1 MSNDSSASR
10 DRILVH
16 KMPAAE
22 NALSASTTLVEY
34 SANNCIQAAVR
45 ALARRL
51 IQRQPSQ
58 FDSVHCVFC
67 RVILTCN

>member
-22 NALSASTTLVEY
+22 NALSASTDAGGIGPTL
-34 SANNCIQAAVR
+34 
-45 ALARRL
+45 
-51 IQRQPSQ
+51 
-58 FDSVHCVFC
+58 
-67 RVILTCN
+67 

>member
-1 MSNDSSASR
+1 MSNDSSASH

-22 NALSASTTLVEY
+22 NALSASTDAGGN

-51 IQRQPSQ
+51 TTISVWQRPL
-58 FDSVHCVFC
+58 
-67 RVILTCN
+67 RILLSYFNV

>member
-22 NALSASTTLVEY
+22 NALSASTDAGGILCKKLYTSCSPRPRTPL
-34 SANNCIQAAVR
+34 
-45 ALARRL
+45 
-51 IQRQPSQ
+51 
-58 FDSVHCVFC
+58 DSKTAIPV
-67 RVILTCN
+67 